1 MTWEPTMS
9 EPVVRLLAERMC
21 TFWLSPLYSESGWYG
36 LVDGGQPF
44 GPYPTI
50 GQVLEQAEKMGA
62 TNCDAEP
69 S

>member
-1 MTWEPTMS
+1 MS
-9 EPVVRLLAERMC
+9 EPVVRLLVERMC

-36 LVDGGQPF
+36 VVDGGQPF

-50 GQVLEQAEKMGA
+50 EQVIEHAEMIGP
-62 TNCDAEP
+62 TGCDAEL